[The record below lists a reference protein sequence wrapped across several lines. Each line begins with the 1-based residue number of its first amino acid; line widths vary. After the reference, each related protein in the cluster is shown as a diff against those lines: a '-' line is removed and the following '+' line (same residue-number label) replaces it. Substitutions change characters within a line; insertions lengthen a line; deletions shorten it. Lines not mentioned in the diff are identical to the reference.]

1 LPAAVD
7 PLVALALLTR
17 VRAARIAAG
26 EISESRLYDVR
37 AFKCVVAE
45 LGYLRTLTRP
55 ATGGTVVTSM
65 PQLVAGLARLHPAW
79 RMTGDKFADRDRH
92 QRAVRRRLR
101 DLDAM
106 GLVRWRIGVDVD
118 GEDARTELELR
129 PAPDVT
135 DDELAAAAAQLE
147 RWQTRH
153 GAALNTG
160 SSTGIRNAAGHA
172 RPLSAGERQRRGVA
186 RARDRAERVRAGSM
200 TNSAPR
206 FAAPTSSENS
216 VVPSA
221 NALETRSACGAR
233 TGVRERQDD
242 ARDFRVTRNQPSDYT
257 NARAAVSAVPTTASP
272 RMVGSGAPVG
282 SSGPVGWDESAL
294 LARVA
299 ARLAVRR
306 PVWNMIAAQA
316 ARRAADV
323 ASWGLGRGW
332 PVGRLREAWVVW
344 RYGSLCAGELGA
356 APAGRLE
363 PDDPERLRRALGRY
377 ERYSTG
383 RPTGFPAGG
392 LAVLAAIAAV
402 AAERDARPQT
412 LHYAIRVLDQ
422 LSRRMRAAA
431 TVNDPRRR
439 DRAAKRARRR
449 HDTRRDETLMFAF
462 RVSPWPGW
470 VALDDNGDPL
480 LADGELVLL
489 DGPGIQAA
497 PGREDP
503 RYLQTLRDAQL
514 LAGLWPRVDGRA
526 AMAQRGSDYD
536 LDDAHRRA
544 RPGPYAPPDRRTTA
558 DPADLRLAQLA
569 GVPLPA
575 VARLAPERRDQLL
588 EHHALE
594 RADQRR
600 AERHAL
606 AARLADLA
614 SVDRGGGSGAD
625 A

>member
-221 NALETRSACGAR
+221 NALKSQSACGAR
-233 TGVRERQDD
+233 TGARERQDD
-242 ARDFRVTRNQPSDYT
+242 ARNFKVTRNQPSNHT
-257 NARAAVSAVPTTASP
+257 NARAAISAVPKTASP
-272 RMVGSGAPVG
+272 RMGGSGAPVE

-294 LARVA
+294 LERVA

-306 PVWNMIAAQA
+306 PVWDMIAAQA

-323 ASWGLGRGW
+323 ASWSLGRGW

-377 ERYSTG
+377 ERYSAG

-392 LAVLAAIAAV
+392 LAVLAAIAAA

-462 RVSPWPGW
+462 RASPWPGW

-480 LADGELVLL
+480 LAADELVLL
-489 DGPGIQAA
+489 DGPGIHAA

-514 LAGLWPRVDGRA
+514 LAGLWPRVDGRT
-526 AMAQRGSDYD
+526 AMAERGSDYD

-575 VARLAPERRDQLL
+575 VTRLAPERRDQLL
-588 EHHALE
+588 EYHALE

-614 SVDRGGGSGAD
+614 SVDRGAGSGAD
-625 A
+625 V